1 MASVGVLVWSLTVGT
16 AVASAASRLR
26 SGSHGQ
32 AVSHLS
38 NPDPSGLVLRGAN
51 VTAGIVGVLAV
62 LALLFLV
69 VTLIRRRVGIRVAR
83 PA

>member
-1 MASVGVLVWSLTVGT
+1 MLVSVTFGT
-16 AVASAASRLR
+16 AAASAAGRLR

-32 AVSHLS
+32 AVSHFS
-38 NPDPSGLVLRGAN
+38 NVDPSGLVLRGAN

-69 VTLIRRRVGIRVAR
+69 VTLIRRRVRIRVAR